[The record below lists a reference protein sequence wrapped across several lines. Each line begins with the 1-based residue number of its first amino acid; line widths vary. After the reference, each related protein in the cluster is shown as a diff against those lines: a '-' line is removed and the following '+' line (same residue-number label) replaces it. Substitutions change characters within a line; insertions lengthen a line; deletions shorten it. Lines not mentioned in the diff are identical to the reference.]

1 MGKVRIR
8 IPAVAAVLLLA
19 LSACGSSQTGPSG
32 GSSGAS
38 GEPSTAPVSTGAG
51 SSPASPSSPGS
62 GSASPSGSPGSG
74 SGASAG
80 IRHTDLTIDIR
91 ESPEGAST
99 RYILV
104 CDGTSPGSGST
115 VDDPAAACVA
125 LEKYG
130 PAAFAPPTVQNRKC
144 TMQYGTS
151 RVATVSGTLH
161 GSSVRATFSQTDG
174 CQIATWNSLSP
185 LFGSKAG
192 EL

>member
-1 MGKVRIR
+1 MGKIRIR
-8 IPAVAAVLLLA
+8 ISAVAAVLLLA
-19 LSACGSSQTGPSG
+19 LSACASSQGGPSG

-38 GEPSTAPVSTGAG
+38 GEPSTAPTSTGAG
-51 SSPASPSSPGS
+51 SSPASPG
-62 GSASPSGSPGSG
+62 SPSAGPSS
-74 SGASAG
+74 SAG
-80 IRHTDLTIDIR
+80 PHSDLTIDIR
-91 ESPEGAST
+91 ESPEGTST

-104 CDGTSPGSGST
+104 CDGTSPGSSST
-115 VDDPAAACVA
+115 VEDPAAACVA

-130 PAAFAPPTVQNRKC
+130 PAAFAAPTVQNRKC

>member
-19 LSACGSSQTGPSG
+19 LSACASSQSGPSG

-38 GEPSTAPVSTGAG
+38 GEPSTAPTSTGAA
-51 SSPASPSSPGS
+51 SSPASPGIPSPGV
-62 GSASPSGSPGSG
+62 
-74 SGASAG
+74 SAG
-80 IRHTDLTIDIR
+80 QHSDLTIDIR
-91 ESPEGAST
+91 ESPEGASK
-99 RYILV
+99 RYILI
-104 CDGTSPGSGST
+104 CDGTAPGSSST
-115 VDDPAAACVA
+115 VEDPAAACVA

-130 PAAFAPPTVQNRKC
+130 PAAFAAPTVQNRKC

>member
-19 LSACGSSQTGPSG
+19 LSACGGSQNGPSG
-32 GSSGAS
+32 GGSGAS
-38 GEPSTAPVSTGAG
+38 GEPSTPPTSTGVG
-51 SSPASPSSPGS
+51 SSPATPGAPGSSSPG
-62 GSASPSGSPGSG
+62 AGSG
-74 SGASAG
+74 SSAG
-80 IRHTDLTIDIR
+80 PHSDLTIDIR
-91 ESPEGAST
+91 ESPEGPST

-104 CDGTSPGSGST
+104 CDGTSPGSSST
-115 VDDPAAACVA
+115 VDDPAAACLA

-130 PAAFAPPTVQNRKC
+130 PAAFAAPTVQNRKC

>member
-19 LSACGSSQTGPSG
+19 LSACASSQSGPSG

-38 GEPSTAPVSTGAG
+38 GEPSTAPTSTGAG
-51 SSPASPSSPGS
+51 SSPASPGAPGSSPGS
-62 GSASPSGSPGSG
+62 PSAD

-80 IRHTDLTIDIR
+80 RHSDLTIDIR
-91 ESPEGAST
+91 ESPEGSST
-99 RYILV
+99 KYILV
-104 CDGTSPGSGST
+104 CDGTSPGSSST
-115 VDDPAAACVA
+115 VEDPAAACVA

-130 PAAFAPPTVQNRKC
+130 PAAFAAPTVQNRKC

-161 GSSVRATFSQTDG
+161 GASVRATFSQTDG

-185 LFGSKAG
+185 LFGTKAG